1 MRTFEPIN
9 KAFNDV
15 FKPKQLS
22 LGIVIPV
29 EGYAVG
35 ALPTMKEHLAR
46 VKLVED
52 LGFAAVWVRDVPYNV
67 PSFGD
72 VGQMFDPFTYLGYLA
87 GHTSHLAL
95 AIGSIALPLHHPL
108 HVAKSAATID
118 QLSGGRLLLGVAS
131 GDRFEEYPAMN
142 INYENRGEQFRDAF
156 TYIRS
161 AADSFPVLDSNQYGD
176 LNGQVDALPK
186 PIGHKLPM
194 LVTGHSRQS
203 LAWIAERG
211 DAWMYYP
218 RNFYMQEHNIKDWR
232 AEVAK
237 TSEYDK
243 PFMQSLY
250 IDLQDDDDFKPMP
263 IHLGFKI
270 GANYLRE
277 YLQHLK
283 QMGVNHVGI
292 NLRLNTKDTVQT
304 LESLAEKILPHFN
317 KRKVAG

>member
-1 MRTFEPIN
+1 MKTFEPIN

-15 FKPKQLS
+15 FKPEQLS
-22 LGIVIPV
+22 IGIVIPI
-29 EGYAVG
+29 ESYTVG
-35 ALPTMKEHLAR
+35 ALPLMREHLER
-46 VKLVED
+46 VKLVEN
-52 LGFAAVWVRDVPYNV
+52 LGFTAAWVRDVPYNV
-67 PSFGD
+67 PAFGD

-87 GHTSHLAL
+87 GHTSEIAL

-131 GDRFEEYPAMN
+131 GDRYEEYPAMN
-142 INYENRGEQFRDAF
+142 INYEKRGEQFRDAF

-161 AADSFPVLDSNQYGD
+161 GAESFPLLDSNQYGD

-186 PIGHKLPM
+186 PFGHKLPM

-203 LAWIAERG
+203 LDWIAEHG

-218 RNFYMQEHNIKDWR
+218 RNFYMQEHNIKEWR

-237 TSEYDK
+237 KNDYDK

-304 LESLAEKILPHFN
+304 LESLAEKILPDFHLT
-317 KRKVAG
+317 